1 MRFAHDGKERKQ
13 KMKMK
18 KWMAMLVAGAMC
30 AGMLAG
36 CGSSSGSADQSGA
49 QASNKTFDGSI
60 SFIIS
65 HKDEYL
71 GTLDQAAKAS
81 AESKGCTLTSTDC
94 ADDMNKQIDYVRAA
108 AENKA
113 DAIIIVLA
121 DDTRADEIVEA
132 AGDTKV
138 VFLNRIP
145 QDESVLDEN
154 HVYVGS
160 NEDDSGTY
168 QGEMLA
174 DALKAEGKDSVN
186 YLLFE
191 GTAGLIHTT
200 KRSEGMLKALDAAG
214 ITATAAAD
222 PVDCGY
228 DRTKSMDQR
237 SVMLAEGLDMST
249 IDCIIANNDAMALG
263 VLESLRQNKV
273 DTSHIKVVGVDGTN
287 AGLQAISDGS
297 MLATVYQNAV
307 GQATAGVQAAINL
320 ASGADLTADISYETD
335 KDNENIIWV
344 PFEKITA
351 DNVEEYF

>member
-1 MRFAHDGKERKQ
+1 
-13 KMKMK
+13 MKMK

-94 ADDMNKQIDYVRAA
+94 ADDMDKQIDYVRAA

-228 DRTKSMDQR
+228 DRTKAMDQM
-237 SVMLAEGLDMST
+237 SVMLDMST

>member
-1 MRFAHDGKERKQ
+1 
-13 KMKMK
+13 MKMK
-18 KWMAMLVAGAMC
+18 KWMAMLLAGAMC
-30 AGMLAG
+30 AGMMAG
-36 CGSSSGSADQSGA
+36 CGSSTDEP
-49 QASNKTFDGSI
+49 QASDTTFDGSI

-81 AESKGCTLTSTDC
+81 AESKGFSLTSTDC
-94 ADDMNKQIDYVRAA
+94 ADDMDRQIDYVRAA
-108 AENKA
+108 AQNDA

-121 DDTRADEIVEA
+121 DDTRADEVIEA
-132 AGDTKV
+132 AGDTKI

-174 DALKAEGKDSVN
+174 DALKEKGKDSVN

-200 KRSEGMLKALDAAG
+200 KRSEGVLKALDAAG
-214 ITATAAAD
+214 ITATPAAD
-222 PVDCGY
+222 AVDCGY
-228 DRTKSMDQR
+228 DRAKAMDQMT
-237 SVMLAEGLDMST
+237 VMLADGMDMST

-263 VLESLRQNKV
+263 VLESLRQNEI
-273 DTSHIKVVGVDGTN
+273 DTSDILVVGVDGTN
-287 AGLQAISDGS
+287 AGLQAVSDGS
-297 MLATVYQNAV
+297 MVATVYQNAV

-320 ASGADLTADISYETD
+320 ASGADLMEGISYETD
-335 KDNENIIWV
+335 EENENIIWV

-351 DNVEEYF
+351 DNVAEYF